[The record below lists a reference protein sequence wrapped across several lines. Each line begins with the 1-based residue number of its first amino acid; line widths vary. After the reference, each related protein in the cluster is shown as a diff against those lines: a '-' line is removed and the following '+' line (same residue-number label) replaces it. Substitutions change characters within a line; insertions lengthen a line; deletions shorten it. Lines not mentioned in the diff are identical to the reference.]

1 MAHEPS
7 HTMRDGYIF
16 LPHTKIYKK
25 YHIFAGNIWNMIASL
40 LEEVCLALNEAN
52 FSYMISGSMAMTLYT
67 IPRMTRD
74 IDIIVELNKEDID
87 KFYNIFAGH
96 AYIDKLTV
104 EEEVKRRGMFNVIDH
119 RTGYKVDFMLK
130 KFSEYRETEFERRQ
144 HTTAFGFPMWVV
156 SLEDLIL
163 SKIIWIQ
170 DYQSER
176 QMEDIKNL
184 LRNDKADM
192 VYIQHWCKKMDLNK
206 FKLL

>member
-1 MAHEPS
+1 
-7 HTMRDGYIF
+7 
-16 LPHTKIYKK
+16 
-25 YHIFAGNIWNMIASL
+25 MIASL
-40 LEEVCLALNEAN
+40 LEEVCIALNGTN
-52 FSYMISGSMAMTLYT
+52 IPYMVSGSMAMTLYT

-87 KFYNIFAGH
+87 KFYDIFAGH

-130 KFSEYRETEFERRQ
+130 KFNEYRGKEFDRRQ
-144 HTTAFGFPMWVV
+144 FTTAFGFPMWVV

-170 DYQSER
+170 EYQSER

-192 VYIQHWCKKMDLNK
+192 AYIQEWCQKLGLNT
-206 FKLL
+206 FNLL